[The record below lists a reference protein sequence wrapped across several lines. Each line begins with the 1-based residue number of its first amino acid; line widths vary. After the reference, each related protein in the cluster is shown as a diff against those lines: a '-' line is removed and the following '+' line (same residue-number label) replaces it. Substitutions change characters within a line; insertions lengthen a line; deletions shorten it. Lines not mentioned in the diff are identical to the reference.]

1 MMNKVVIVDAKD
13 VQAGDEIKTG
23 DGFLEVGG
31 VIELSGGERVGLMT
45 ASGMLGVG
53 ASDKVKVRRKAC
65 LRLVD
70 TTVVS

>member
-1 MMNKVVIVDAKD
+1 MMSKIVIVDAKD

-53 ASDKVKVRRKAC
+53 ASDKVTVRRKA
-65 LRLVD
+65 
-70 TTVVS
+70 

>member
-1 MMNKVVIVDAKD
+1 MMSKIVIVDAKD

-31 VIELSGGERVGLMT
+31 VIELSEGERVGLMT

-53 ASDKVKVRRKAC
+53 ASDKVTVRRKA
-65 LRLVD
+65 
-70 TTVVS
+70 